1 MENNLTLDERLMILL
16 YSPGTKSGLVSKLHE
31 IQRCLTPE
39 ETELIALTQRVL
51 TKVTAMTDEEF
62 QTLDLMPDMRSLCRR
77 FD

>member
-1 MENNLTLDERLMILL
+1 MENNLTLDERMIILL

-39 ETELIALTQRVL
+39 ETELIALTLRVL

-62 QTLDLMPDMRSLCRR
+62 QTLDLMPDL
-77 FD
+77 